1 LASELC
7 QTVGGEFFF
16 LLCIVFLE
24 VGKTHDLPSKFWQTL
39 GDALSNLGPSHSEVA
54 EKHVKKS
61 ESETRV
67 SNVSL
72 PYPPIVSHV
81 DMEFT
86 CQSINL
92 FRCHTTVAEHSNLP
106 VNRKKATFFIF
117 YIMRDKNIQQ
127 S

>member
-1 LASELC
+1 MNSIGQIGNISCSYTSHAIE
-7 QTVGGEFFF
+7 GN
-16 LLCIVFLE
+16 I
-24 VGKTHDLPSKFWQTL
+24 
-39 GDALSNLGPSHSEVA
+39 SNLGRSHSEVA